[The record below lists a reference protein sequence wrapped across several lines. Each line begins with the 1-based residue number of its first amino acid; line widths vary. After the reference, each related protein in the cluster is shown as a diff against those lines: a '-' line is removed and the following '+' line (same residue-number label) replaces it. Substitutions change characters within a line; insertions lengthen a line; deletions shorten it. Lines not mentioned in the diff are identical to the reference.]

1 MGSGMNEMRRT
12 ARRVVLVALVAAFG
26 APVGAQELTD
36 ATPLPRFSDDVRRW
50 IDQSPGQLLE
60 DLKSHG
66 VYLRAGSF
74 ASGNGVAPGVD
85 FWRSSL
91 AGGAGFM
98 GSAARSLRG
107 DTLLQAR
114 FGTLPGPARALRL
127 RSGQHSLERLAPFR
141 GREAGE
147 RAFFAYFEFTYRE
160 LASSRLS
167 APSTGT
173 VRFGSEDSAYD
184 AVVGYAFSERLA
196 VSARAGRYTSRVS
209 SLTPS
214 PGSSGSELRAEGLFG
229 FGQRLDFARL
239 GAELAFDT
247 RDVPGNPHAGT
258 FLALSWYRYDD
269 QGSST
274 RHSFDRL
281 SLDARRFV
289 PLGSD
294 RNVLALRL
302 TGSRAGA
309 SADGV
314 PVQLQ
319 ESLGGSRMLRGY
331 AGERFRGDEIVSASV
346 EYRFELDP
354 RIELAAFYDLGG
366 VWGGLT
372 ELEGPGWRSAYGA
385 GIRLKNQSGVLLR
398 LDLAR
403 GDEGNRAHVSLGYS
417 F

>member
-1 MGSGMNEMRRT
+1 MSEMRRT
-12 ARRVVLVALVAAFG
+12 ATRIALLAFVGAIG
-26 APVGAQELTD
+26 APVGAQERTD
-36 ATPLPRFSDDVRRW
+36 ATPLPRFADDIRRW
-50 IDQSPGQLLE
+50 IDESPGDLLE
-60 DLKSHG
+60 DLKSNG

-74 ASGNGVAPGVD
+74 ASGTGVAPGVD
-85 FWRSSL
+85 YWHPSI

-107 DTLLQAR
+107 DTLFQAR

-141 GREAGE
+141 GRELGE
-147 RAFFAYFEFTYRE
+147 HAFFAYVEFTYRE

-167 APSTGT
+167 APATGT

-196 VSARAGRYTSRVS
+196 VSARAGRYTSRVV

-214 PGSSGSELRAEGLFG
+214 PDLSGSDLRAAGLTG

-269 QGSST
+269 EGSST

-281 SLDARRFV
+281 SADARRFV

-302 TGSRAGA
+302 TGSRASA

-314 PVQLQ
+314 PVQMQ
-319 ESLGGSRMLRGY
+319 EALGGSRMLRSY
-331 AGERFRGDEIVSASV
+331 PGERFRGDEIVSASV
-346 EYRFELDP
+346 EYRFEVDP
-354 RIELAAFYDLGG
+354 RMELAAFYDLGG
-366 VWGGLT
+366 VWGGLA

-385 GIRLKNQSGVLLR
+385 GIRLKSHSGVLLR

-403 GDEGNRAHVSLGYS
+403 GDEGSRAHVSLGYS

>member
-1 MGSGMNEMRRT
+1 MSDMARI
-12 ARRVVLVALVAAFG
+12 ARRVALVAFVG
-26 APVGAQELTD
+26 ALGVPAGAQELTD

-50 IDQSPGQLLE
+50 IDERPGQLL
-60 DLKSHG
+60 DQLKSDG

-74 ASGNGVAPGVD
+74 ASGTGFAPGVD
-85 FWRSSL
+85 FWRPSL

-107 DTLLQAR
+107 DTLFQAR

-141 GREAGE
+141 GREPGE

-160 LASSRLS
+160 LASSRLT

-173 VRFGSEDSAYD
+173 VRFGSEESAYD

-214 PGSSGSELRAEGLFG
+214 PSLSASELREMGVTG

-258 FLALSWYRYDD
+258 FFALSWFRYDD
-269 QGSST
+269 QGSAT
-274 RHSFDRL
+274 RHSFDRV
-281 SLDARRFV
+281 SLDARQFV
-289 PLGSD
+289 RLGSD
-294 RNVLALRL
+294 RSVLALRL
-302 TGSRAGA
+302 AGSRAGA

-314 PVQLQ
+314 PVQMQ
-319 ESLGGSRMLRGY
+319 EYLGGSRPLRGY
-331 AGERFRGDEIVSASV
+331 AGERFRGDEIASASV

-354 RIELAAFYDLGG
+354 RIELAAFYDVGG
-366 VWGGLT
+366 IWGGLA
-372 ELEGPGWRSAYGA
+372 ELDGSGWRSAYGA

-403 GDEGNRAHVSLGYS
+403 GDEGTRAHVAVGYS